1 MYVNADRA
9 ATQITAIANVATMDA
24 TLMPALISHLNQYPH
39 ATRVAIAALAS
50 ALASVSQG

>member
-24 TLMPALISHLNQYPH
+24 TLMPALISHINQYPH